1 MTILSGVRGRVVLLA
16 MVVSAPM
23 LGLECYQALGARQ
36 RAITQAASWMSATS
50 IAPDNAML
58 SASAM
63 IDAANAQLIEA
74 LAVSAVMLL
83 AGMAMAWVLASY
95 SIIRPLDALG
105 RAARRLRDGDVTAQ
119 ASLPALAVA
128 ELGKLAAVFNAAV
141 ADIADRDQRLERL
154 VKQDALTGLAN
165 RRTFDATL
173 ARDWAQAARTGRP
186 MALIMIDVDHFKR
199 YNDSYGHPAGDACL
213 RAVATA
219 IAGSVRQSTDT
230 AARYGGE
237 EFAIILPEAD
247 VVAAMNVANRLVR
260 EIAALDVD
268 HRGAPSG
275 RLSISAGVAAITP
288 SAGNNGQW
296 LIDAAD
302 AALYRA
308 KNSGRNKAVF
318 HHTLDRIVTSIAA

>member
-1 MTILSGVRGRVVLLA
+1 
-16 MVVSAPM
+16 MVVSAPT
-23 LGLECYQALGARQ
+23 LGLDFYQAVGARQ
-36 RAITQAASWMSATS
+36 RAITQAASWLSAPA
-50 IAPDNAML
+50 IEPEDVML

-74 LAVSAVMLL
+74 FAISALMLL

-95 SIIRPLDALG
+95 SIIRPLDALA
-105 RAARRLRDGDVTAQ
+105 RAARRLRDGDISAQ
-119 ASLPALAVA
+119 ASLPSLAVS
-128 ELGKLAAVFNAAV
+128 ELGKLAAVFNATV

-173 ARDWAQAARTGRP
+173 NHDWEQAARAGRP

-199 YNDSYGHPAGDACL
+199 YNDTYGHPAGDACL
-213 RAVATA
+213 RTVATA
-219 IAGSVRQSTDT
+219 IADAVRQSTDT

-247 VVAAMNVANRLVR
+247 VMAAMKVADRVVR
-260 EIAALDVD
+260 QIAALNVP

-275 RLSISAGVAAITP
+275 RLSISAGVAAINP
-288 SAGNNGQW
+288 GAGNSAQW

-302 AALYRA
+302 TALYRA

-318 HHTLDRIVTSIAA
+318 HHTLDRIVTSLAA